1 MTDIEKQ
8 SGENSRSAPRRIAVS
23 VNEAAAMINVS
34 SKSIRRLIDRELLKP
49 CRALRHLRIPVAQL
63 EKLINQ

>member
-1 MTDIEKQ
+1 MTDLEKQ
-8 SGENSRSAPRRIAVS
+8 SGENSRPAPRRIAVS
-23 VNEAAAMINVS
+23 VSEAAAMINVS

-49 CRALRHLRIPVAQL
+49 CRALRHLRIPISEI